1 MNNAIEPLFVEA
13 LFFLAK
19 FEEKFFDL
27 ASLLRQLQEKSLP
40 DFKAIYSI
48 PQLGRRKAYY
58 LVSVNRAFGVYPDLR
73 ERLMKVGWTRLSL
86 VAPHVNVE
94 DALFYCE
101 FNSTWAIQQA
111 LKSNEMPPFSRFSPC
126 FHDCPREGMM
136 YEHELSRSALAQTVG
151 NPSTRVDTIADLIK
165 TIDVDDKM
173 PLHKRQ
179 DICSG
184 VRSLCWAA
192 ARQQAVALPFPGRR
206 WRAKETLSH
215 FRRHPAA
222 YARAAWLCDQ
232 PTQFSARRRQ
242 ALPFR
247 TSRRLRHGAAHPRAQ
262 ESRHDG
268 YLLLRAGGREG
279 VQALRRRLAPARR
292 HQG

>member
-1 MNNAIEPLFVEA
+1 
-13 LFFLAK
+13 
-19 FEEKFFDL
+19 
-27 ASLLRQLQEKSLP
+27 
-40 DFKAIYSI
+40 
-48 PQLGRRKAYY
+48 
-58 LVSVNRAFGVYPDLR
+58 
-73 ERLMKVGWTRLSL
+73 MKVGWTRLSL

-179 DICSG
+179 YICSG

-192 ARQQAVALPFPGRR
+192 ARQQAVALPFPGQR
-206 WRAKETLSH
+206 WRAKVAVSH
-215 FRRHPAA
+215 FHRHPAP
-222 YARAAWLCDQ
+222 YARAARLCDQ
-232 PTQFSARRRQ
+232 PTQLSATSPPSTTFPHIPATTTTVQRILGHKNLDTTVTYYCELE
-242 ALPFR
+242 AEKAFR
-247 TSRRLRHGAAHPRAQ
+247 HFDAV
-262 ESRHDG
+262 
-268 YLLLRAGGREG
+268 LLQLEDPKG
-279 VQALRRRLAPARR
+279 
-292 HQG
+292 